1 MIELER
7 IDEPG
12 IGGGGGLWNSFFGG
26 DDGVSL
32 RSRAFLSIL
41 FLMSEGEIA
50 GFPTGDDIRKYI
62 YVNDTAVMNQ
72 DGSENF
78 RGVQATWRSG
88 TQFQDAIAGVT
99 QGAASPTNVGVLV
112 KNSGSPVIR
121 TISSPLAGKI
131 KVTLFTDGLSRTDGE
146 GFVKNSEAKFK
157 IYLSTNGSPFVLK
170 VDDAFSGRTAGG
182 YTRDYTINVT
192 GSGPWQIKVER
203 TNPDVPISNT
213 KEQNN
218 LYWQSFTPIVEQLF
232 RYPNSALLF
241 IKFDSAYFKST
252 PAITVKL
259 NGLICRIP
267 SNYNPGARTYTGLW
281 DGTFTRAF
289 TNNPAWCLLELL
301 TNPRFG
307 CGNYIPLNSVD
318 KWSLYRI
325 AVYCDGLVSNGFGGQ
340 EPRFTYN
347 NYINS
352 KVDAFS
358 AVQSILGQIRGV
370 AYYASGKILFSQ
382 DRPDINPVDIYTL
395 ANTVCGY
402 DEQNVLTQPNFTY
415 DYVSLKE
422 KHAKCHVFWYDP
434 NEFGKKKAAYVD
446 LFDIGYGQD
455 FQRYGDEVKEVDLAG
470 CTSEAEARRHGRWIL
485 LTERLESKT
494 VSFATGEQ
502 GLLRLPGDLIKV
514 SDPYEAGARNAGRIR
529 SSTLS
534 AIAVDDPVAV
544 GAGINNLS
552 CIINGQVEVRQIE
565 NTVGS
570 HSTLAVSTPFSSLP
584 EIGGIWMLSGVEA
597 PETYRILSISNPELG
612 KYGIVAIKHAG
623 KYAAIDSLETLM
635 PNPPNLT
642 SPLAPVSIAVRSIP
656 SGYFVGW
663 LASQS
668 QGVSGYQVEY
678 ESDKSGFWTPV
689 PINQGVSDVEV
700 VLPRAAYEFRVRAQ
714 NIYGRSSP
722 WTYSGLSYATVGT
735 ILFHSEDGSIVL
747 NSQVNLVAGVQYFL
761 DTYCAE
767 PAGNSL
773 PSLPSPYQDRRK
785 IITAA
790 GITNTIEVSPSYLG
804 DKRTLAPGSYKDLE
818 LYNPVTYI
826 KLSTGSATVYSGVNY
841 TGTATVIALGTY
853 YNAAGQAPPRSAV
866 VVSGTLSISQWKP
879 GENPLPSSNW
889 QLTTTPLEAI
899 TGNGFPITIGG
910 ASTVAITI

>member
-1 MIELER
+1 MLELER
-7 IDEPG
+7 IDDPQITG
-12 IGGGGGLWNSFFGG
+12 SGGLWNSIFGG

-50 GFPTGDDIRKYI
+50 GFPAGQDIRKYI
-62 YVNDTAVMNQ
+62 YVNDTAIVNQ

-88 TQFQDAIAGVT
+88 TQFQDAIAGLS
-99 QGAASPTNVGVLV
+99 QGAASPTSVGVIV

-121 TISSPLAGKI
+121 TINSPLAGKI
-131 KVTLFTDGLSRTDGE
+131 KVSLFTDGLSRTDGE
-146 GFVKNSEAKFK
+146 GFVKNSEARFK
-157 IYLSTNGSPFVLK
+157 IYLSTNGSPFILK
-170 VDDAFSGRTAGG
+170 VDDSFSGRTAGG
-182 YTRDYTINVT
+182 YTRDYTIDVT

-203 TNPDVPISNT
+203 TNPDVAVNNT

-218 LYWQSFTPIVEQLF
+218 LYWQSYTPIVEQLF
-232 RYPNSALLF
+232 RHPNSALLF
-241 IKFDSAYFKST
+241 VKFDSAYFKST
-252 PAITVKL
+252 PTITVKL

-267 SNYNPGARTYTGLW
+267 SNYNPNTRTYSGFW
-281 DGTFTRAF
+281 DGTFTRSF

-301 TNPRFG
+301 TNARFG
-307 CGNYIPLNSVD
+307 TGNYIPLASVD

-325 AVYCDGLVSNGFGGQ
+325 CVYCDGLVNNGFGGQ
-340 EPRFTYN
+340 EPRFVYN
-347 NYINS
+347 NYLNT

-370 AYYASGKILFSQ
+370 AYYANGQILFSQ
-382 DRPDINPVDIYTL
+382 DRPDIEPVDIYTL
-395 ANTVCGY
+395 ANTVCEY
-402 DEQNVLTQPNFTY
+402 DEQGVLTQPNFTY

-422 KHAKCHVFWYDP
+422 KHAKCHVNWYDP
-434 NEFGKKKAAYVD
+434 NEFGKKKTAYVD

-455 FQRYGDEVKEVDLAG
+455 FQRYGDEVKEVDLPG

-502 GLLRLPGDLIKV
+502 GLLRLPGDLIKI
-514 SDPYEAGARNAGRIR
+514 SDPYEAGARNAGKIA
-529 SSTLS
+529 SATLS
-534 AIAVDDPVAV
+534 TITVDDPVDI

-552 CIINGQVEVRQIE
+552 CIINGQEQIRPII
-565 NTVGS
+565 NAAGTHTVL
-570 HSTLAVSTPFSSLP
+570 TVSPGFSDIP
-584 EIGGIWMLSGVEA
+584 EFDGIWMIGGASV
-597 PETYRILSISNPELG
+597 PETYRILSISNPDLG

-623 KYAAIDSLETLM
+623 KYAAIDSLETLT

-642 SPLAPVSIAVRSIP
+642 VPLAPLSITVRSIP

-668 QGVSGYQVEY
+668 VGVTGYALEY
-678 ESDKSGFWTPV
+678 ESDGSGFWS
-689 PINQGVSDVEV
+689 PIPLSSGTTDAEV
-700 VLPRAAYEFRVRAQ
+700 VLPQGAYRFRVRAQ
-714 NIYGRSSP
+714 NIYGRSSAY
-722 WTYSGLSYATVGT
+722 TYSGLSYATVGT
-735 ILFHSEDGSIVL
+735 ILSHNEDGSIAL
-747 NSQVNLVAGVQYFL
+747 NSQVNLEIGVQYFL
-761 DTYCAE
+761 DTYCSE
-767 PAGNSL
+767 PAGYSS
-773 PSLPSPYQDRRK
+773 PSLPNPYQDRRK

-804 DKRTLAPGSYKDLE
+804 DRRSLTTGSYSDLE
-818 LYNPVTYI
+818 LYNPVTYL
-826 KLSTGSATVYSGVNY
+826 KLITGSATVYSGVNY
-841 TGTATVIALGTY
+841 TGTATVITPGTY

-866 VVSGTLSISQWKP
+866 VTAGTLNISQFKP
-879 GENPLPSSNW
+879 GINPVVGSSW
-889 QLTTTPLEAI
+889 QLTTTPLEAL
-899 TGNGFPITIGG
+899 TANGFPITISA